1 MASFDLIAGLASILG
16 LVFSIAAFIK
26 ATTAATAAKEARDA
40 VFIRTVADEFQLAC
54 NDMDQL
60 LDLIT
65 HDRLAE
71 AARVAHALTS
81 ALSEIPY
88 RRGIYLSVERKNEL
102 LDVRTQLQIIEE
114 QISRAKGA
122 PLTPKQKQT
131 LIKVCQTSSVT
142 MRENLGTIKGQ
153 VEVGGKP

>member
-1 MASFDLIAGLASILG
+1 M
-16 LVFSIAAFIK
+16 
-26 ATTAATAAKEARDA
+26 
-40 VFIRTVADEFQLAC
+40 ADEFQLAC
-54 NDMDQL
+54 NNMDQL

-71 AARVAHALTS
+71 AARVAHDLTS
-81 ALSEIPY
+81 ALSEIPF

-114 QISRAKGA
+114 QISRAKGE
-122 PLTPKQKQT
+122 PLTPKQKRT
-131 LIKVCQTSSVT
+131 LVRVCQTSSVT